1 MGHLDG
7 DALAL
12 CCIGAT
18 APVAVGPD
26 IQRPIRV
33 KCDRVAR
40 RIVWNGLLIV
50 VVAGLVPF
58 PDHPGNIFRARRPAC
73 YAC

>member
-1 MGHLDG
+1 MGHLDR

-26 IQRPIRV
+26 IQRTIGV
-33 KCDRVAR
+33 EGDRITGW
-40 RIVWNGLLIV
+40 IVWNGLLIV

-58 PDHPGNIFRARRPAC
+58 PYHTGDIFRL
-73 YAC
+73 